1 MQRRLS
7 MAALALL
14 FTCGASNAQTAVSSS
29 GMGATSPLGMPGGSG
44 TSNSSITTTP
54 LGATEIDPG
63 GLGTTV
69 CSANRLDQRDE
80 RHVTRFQ
87 YRWNGQHFIHFLDL

>member
-29 GMGATSPLGMPGGSG
+29 GMGATSPLGMPGAERNEQLEHYYQPPRG
-44 TSNSSITTTP
+44 
-54 LGATEIDPG
+54 D
-63 GLGTTV
+63 
-69 CSANRLDQRDE
+69 RD
-80 RHVTRFQ
+80 
-87 YRWNGQHFIHFLDL
+87 